1 MCLPYLIVWYLFHH
15 HHHLLSNYFKV
26 QKVFRSAHLSRLAS
40 TPAQYSYA
48 SHLPPW
54 SGIKD
59 LIYSL
64 APQAALMCNHRVPV
78 HRQLM
83 MDSYQ
88 TAYLSLCPLRRVSHS
103 DGAQKKLLLAPLQN
117 LNHSFVPHGCCLVCL
132 LHICISSRTCVIHL
146 IAHKAHAVSPQERHL
161 HIISCSGRTWAD
173 VRWAR
178 IPPTLWLEE
187 YHLPSL

>member
-1 MCLPYLIVWYLFHH
+1 MCLPYVIVWYLFHH
-15 HHHLLSNYFKV
+15 HHHLVSNYFKV

-48 SHLPPW
+48 THLPPW
-54 SGIKD
+54 SGIRD

-88 TAYLSLCPLRRVSHS
+88 TANLSLCPLRRVSHS
-103 DGAQKKLLLAPLQN
+103 DSAQKKLLLAPLQN

-132 LHICISSRTCVIHL
+132 LHICISSQLVECV
-146 IAHKAHAVSPQERHL
+146 S
-161 HIISCSGRTWAD
+161 ST
-173 VRWAR
+173 
-178 IPPTLWLEE
+178 
-187 YHLPSL
+187 